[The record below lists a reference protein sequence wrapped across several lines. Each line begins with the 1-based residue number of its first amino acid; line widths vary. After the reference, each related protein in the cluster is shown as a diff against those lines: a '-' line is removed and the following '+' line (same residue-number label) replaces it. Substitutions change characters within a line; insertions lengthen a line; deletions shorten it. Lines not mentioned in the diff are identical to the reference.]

1 MSPHRMFSAIACAL
15 CLSATACGSQTA
27 NTAGAAVGAAAM
39 HAGFTG
45 IHRAATGACWGDCAY
60 GTTCNHE
67 TGVCE
72 PIPEDRGAGVS
83 AAQTIQSVLP
93 PPPVVPSAGVARGPV
108 YGASSTLAPS
118 VGAPPAPAPS
128 SECTFTDPNLLTEKQ
143 LVCVNEATACTFR
156 HDECTGTCRCT
167 DAHWQCDEHCR

>member
-1 MSPHRMFSAIACAL
+1 MSSLHIVSAIACAL
-15 CLSATACGSQTA
+15 FLSSSGCGGQTA

-45 IHRAATGACWGDCAY
+45 LHRAATGACWGDCAY

-72 PIPEDRGAGVS
+72 PIPEDRGGAAVAGVQ
-83 AAQTIQSVLP
+83 AAASVL
-93 PPPVVPSAGVARGPV
+93 
-108 YGASSTLAPS
+108 
-118 VGAPPAPAPS
+118 PPAPAPS
-128 SECTFTDPNLLTEKQ
+128 SECAFADPNLLAEKDRA
-143 LVCVNEATACTFR
+143 CVVESSACTFR

-167 DAHWQCDEHCR
+167 DAVWQCDERCR